1 LYIIWG
7 NSKEITL
14 FKKQINEVYNPKV
27 IQQKAVDSKFYT
39 RSSKFLPI
47 QFFDILL
54 YNAAQSGQCSL
65 SQSSNEIFDS
75 FGITISKQAYDE
87 RFDDTAVAFVKSIFE
102 EQLQKQIAGIVHPN
116 FLKKFTRVRI
126 KDGTRFDLPK
136 RLKDHF
142 KGFGGKNASEA
153 GVCIQFEFD
162 LKTGS
167 ILEIELT
174 DANKPDNKDVSIKAE
189 NIKKGELVIR
199 DLGYFMLDA
208 VEKIIKK
215 EAYIISR
222 LNAKAKV
229 YEPNGEEI
237 SFEKV
242 YQWMSENKITHFEK
256 SVLIG
261 QKCKIPIRLILNI
274 VPEDEYKKRMRKI
287 ESYNKKKGHQ
297 TTLDYKSRARFN
309 LFITNIESEDLPS
322 EEVYTLYKLR
332 WQIELIFKIWK
343 SIYGIDKVQPMKY
356 QRFICTL
363 YAKLLLLQINNQIIN
378 TIQGKIYKKFNKIL
392 SKNKCFKTLL
402 IYSAKIR
409 KVLMDKPNK
418 INQLLQN
425 IANMFSK
432 NHWLEK
438 RKGRINFIDIF
449 NLYI

>member
-1 LYIIWG
+1 M
-7 NSKEITL
+7 ET
-14 FKKQINEVYNPKV
+14 
-27 IQQKAVDSKFYT
+27 KFYT
-39 RSSKFLPI
+39 RSSKFLPF

-54 YNAAQSGQCSL
+54 FSAAQPGQCSL

-102 EQLQKQIAGIVHPN
+102 EQLQKQIEGAVHPD

-136 RLKDHF
+136 RLKGHF
-142 KGFGGKNASEA
+142 KGFGGKNTSEA
-153 GVCIQFEFD
+153 GACIQFEFD
-162 LKTGS
+162 LRTGT

-174 DANKPDNKDVSIKAE
+174 DANKPDNKDVSLKAE
-189 NIKKGELVIR
+189 NIEKGELVIR

-208 VEKIIKK
+208 VEKIIKNG
-215 EAYIISR
+215 AYIISR
-222 LNAKAKV
+222 LNTKTKV

-242 YQWMSENKITHFEK
+242 YQWMSKNQITHLEK
-256 SVLIG
+256 QVLIG
-261 QKCKIPIRLILNI
+261 QEHKIPIRLILDI
-274 VPEDEYKKRMRKI
+274 VPEDEYRERMRKI
-287 ESYNKKKGHQ
+287 DTYNRKKGHQ
-297 TTLDYKSRARFN
+297 TTEDYKSRSRFN
-309 LFITNIESEDLPS
+309 LFITNIEPEDIPS

-356 QRFICTL
+356 QRFICTI
-363 YAKLLLLQINNQIIN
+363 YAKLLLLQINNQLIN
-378 TIQGKIYKKFNKIL
+378 TLQGRIYKKYNRIL

-402 IYSAKIR
+402 IHSAKIR
-409 KVLMDKPNK
+409 KVLMGKPNK
-418 INQLLQN
+418 INQLMQE

-449 NLYI
+449 ELYI

>member
-1 LYIIWG
+1 
-7 NSKEITL
+7 L
-14 FKKQINEVYNPKV
+14 FKKQIRGVYNSKHL
-27 IQQKAVDSKFYT
+27 QQKAVETKFYT
-39 RSSKFLPI
+39 RSSKFLPS

-54 YNAAQSGQCSL
+54 FSAAQPGQCSL

-102 EQLQKQIAGIVHPN
+102 EQLQKQIEGAVHPD

-162 LKTGS
+162 LRTGT
-167 ILEIELT
+167 IIEIELT
-174 DANKPDNKDVSIKAE
+174 DANKPDNKEVSLKAE
-189 NIKKGELVIR
+189 NIEKGELVIR
-199 DLGYFMLDA
+199 DLGYFTLDA
-208 VEKIIKK
+208 VEKIIKN

-222 LNAKAKV
+222 LNTKTKV

-237 SFEKV
+237 SFAKV
-242 YQWMSENKITHFEK
+242 YQWMSKNQITHLEK
-256 SVLIG
+256 QVLIG
-261 QKCKIPIRLILNI
+261 QEHKIPIRLILDI
-274 VPEDEYKKRMRKI
+274 VPEDEYQKRMRKI
-287 ESYNKKKGHQ
+287 DAYNRKKGNQ
-297 TTLDYKSRARFN
+297 TTEDYKSRSRFN
-309 LFITNIESEDLPS
+309 LFITNIEPEDIPS

-356 QRFICTL
+356 QRFICTF
-363 YAKLLLLQINNQIIN
+363 YAKLLLLQINNQLIN
-378 TIQGKIYKKFNKIL
+378 TLQGRIYKKYNRIL

-402 IYSAKIR
+402 IHSAKIR

-418 INQLLQN
+418 INQLMQE

-449 NLYI
+449 ELYI